1 MPGEVI
7 PVKLSEFPPIGWHDR
22 QLWTL
27 KTDGKLN
34 GRADRVQEFAHAL
47 RVKRLDCY
55 GDWNIR
61 DVSIGSAC
69 LGTVVATLSGKLGRV
84 EVWNNGECYVIPK
97 GGEPVQVESPA
108 EACALAGIAERLPLT
123 C

>member
-1 MPGEVI
+1 M
-7 PVKLSEFPPIGWHDR
+7 KLSEFPDMKWYER
-22 QLWTL
+22 QLWRLTQ
-27 KTDGKLN
+27 DGKLD

-47 RVKRLDCY
+47 LVKRLDRY

-61 DVSIGSAC
+61 DVSKGSCC

-84 EVWNNGECYVIPK
+84 EAWNNGECYAIPK
-97 GGEPVQVESPA
+97 GGEPVQVPDVAS
-108 EACALAGIAERLPLT
+108 ACALAGIAERLPLP